1 MNLLGV
7 TQGSNL
13 RIFLRLAELL
23 KGPLGLSDISAYVA
37 DSQEFHSL
45 LPKEPM
51 LADSSVR
58 LLKEWEIF
66 GEGRERRPDWD
77 ALLDWESRMG
87 DPVLWNALMA
97 DRRIF
102 FGRKCKYRQD
112 YRPRFSH
119 LQMAGIL
126 QAALERI
133 EEFLNRSS
141 PDVIIGFGTSTL
153 GDYLF
158 YRFAKSRGIA
168 YLQLKAT
175 KIGNY
180 VSLNDDAMALSGHIE
195 FLLNHSDNIQASSLQ
210 VAREHLA
217 SIRKK
222 GVRYEGSIKSH
233 VQLRLMYG
241 LIAVSRGAIRDI
253 RNQLHPEVRNDN
265 HVESAMQGALHS
277 NWIQPLRATYTSL
290 RLRNKL
296 VFQEQLADQPRFAFY
311 PLHFEPEVSLQVFG
325 RPFQNQIEVVRNLAA
340 SLPCGMIL
348 LVKEHPRSLGFRPY
362 EYYRKL
368 LEIPNVRLVSPSIST
383 HAVIRH
389 SSLVAVVSGSTGLEA
404 AVMGKP
410 VLTFGIP
417 TYRRL
422 CASMVRQ
429 VCSMH
434 DLANDVRTA
443 METHRLNEAE
453 LELFFAAHV
462 TGAVPV
468 DLYSVLLGKPGRHSE
483 GRESMTVAERLQE
496 DYRRL
501 TDYCVARIR
510 DEVGKV
516 IRHAD

>member
-1 MNLLGV
+1 MNLMGV

-13 RIFLRLAELL
+13 RVFLRLAELL
-23 KGPLGLSDISAYVA
+23 KEPLGLSGVSAYVA

-45 LPKEPM
+45 RHKEPM
-51 LADSSVR
+51 LAGSSVQ
-58 LLKEWEIF
+58 LLKEWEIYR
-66 GEGRERRPDWD
+66 EGLERKPDWD
-77 ALLDWESRMG
+77 TLLDWEARIG
-87 DPVLWNALMA
+87 DPVLWNAIMA

-119 LQMAGIL
+119 LQMAGIM

-133 EEFLNRSS
+133 DEFLIHRS

-180 VSLNDDAMALSGHIE
+180 VSLNDDAIALSGHIE
-195 FLLNHSDNIQASSLQ
+195 SLLNHPENIPAASLQ

-222 GVRYEGSIKSH
+222 GVRYEGAIKSN
-233 VQLRLMYG
+233 VRLRPIYG
-241 LIAVSRGAIRDI
+241 LIAVSKGAIRDI
-253 RNQLHPEVRNDN
+253 RNQLRPEVRNDN
-265 HVESAMQGALHS
+265 HIENAMLGALYS
-277 NWIQPLRATYTSL
+277 YWIQPLKAAYTSL
-290 RLRNKL
+290 RLRDNL
-296 VFQEQLADQPRFAFY
+296 IRQEQLANQRCFAFY

-325 RPFQNQIEVVRNLAA
+325 RPFQNQIEVIRNLAA
-340 SLPCGMIL
+340 SLPCGMVV
-348 LVKEHPRSLGFRPY
+348 LVKEHPRALGFRPY
-362 EYYRKL
+362 GYYVKL
-368 LEIPNVRLVSPSIST
+368 LEIPNVRLVDPLLPT
-383 HAVIRH
+383 VAVIRR

-410 VLTFGIP
+410 VITFGIP

-422 CASMVRQ
+422 PASMVRE
-429 VCSMH
+429 VRSMH
-434 DLANDVRTA
+434 ALADDVRA
-443 METHRLNEAE
+443 ALESHNLNYVE
-453 LELFFAAHV
+453 LERYFAAHV
-462 TGAVPV
+462 AGAVPV
-468 DLYSVLLGKPGRHSE
+468 DLYSVLLGKSGRHSE
-483 GRESMTVAERLQE
+483 GRENMTVAERLQE

-510 DEVGKV
+510 YEVGKV

>member
-13 RIFLRLAELL
+13 RVFLRLADLL
-23 KGPLGLSDISAYVA
+23 KGPLGLSNISAYVA

-45 LPKEPM
+45 RPKEPM
-51 LADSSVR
+51 LADSSVQ

-66 GEGRERRPDWD
+66 VEGLERKPDWD
-77 ALLDWESRMG
+77 ALLDWESRIG
-87 DPVLWNALMA
+87 DPVLWNAIMA

-119 LQMAGIL
+119 LQMVGIL

-133 EEFLNRSS
+133 EEFLNQIS

-153 GDYLF
+153 GDYLL
-158 YRFAKSRGIA
+158 YRFAKTRGIA

-175 KIGNY
+175 KVGNY
-180 VSLNDDAMALSGHIE
+180 VSLNDDAIAISSHIE
-195 FLLNHSDNIQASSLQ
+195 SLLNHPENIPAASLR

-217 SIRKK
+217 SIRQK
-222 GVRYEGSIKSH
+222 GVRYEGAIKSH
-233 VQLRLMYG
+233 VRLRPISG
-241 LIAVSRGAIRDI
+241 LIAFGRGAIRDI

-265 HVESAMQGALHS
+265 HVESAMQSALHS
-277 NWIQPLRATYTSL
+277 YWIQPLKAAFTSL
-290 RLRNKL
+290 RLREK
-296 VFQEQLADQPRFAFY
+296 FIRQEQLADQPRFAFY

-325 RPFQNQIEVVRNLAA
+325 RPFQNQIELVRNLAA
-340 SLPCGMIL
+340 SLPCGM
-348 LVKEHPRSLGFRPY
+348 LVLAKEHPRALGFRPY
-362 EYYRKL
+362 GYYRKL

-383 HAVIRH
+383 HAVIRY

-404 AVMGKP
+404 VVMGKP
-410 VLTFGIP
+410 VLIFGIP

-422 CASMVRQ
+422 STSMVMQ

-434 DLANDVRTA
+434 ELANNIRAA
-443 METHRLNEAE
+443 MEMHRLNEAE
-453 LELFFAAHV
+453 LELFFAAHIK
-462 TGAVPV
+462 GAVPV

-516 IRHAD
+516 IRHGD